1 MAESLA
7 RARRHASEQSW
18 LNISSQN
25 GPTTCTYEARAPDK
39 GWYHV
44 EFAPNN
50 SKKNR
55 DDRRSTS
62 TRVGSTAAAC
72 LVRMMRLARPSTVL
86 RIGRSVRTA
95 RAAHISLLRV
105 PRLALRSR
113 VCSTSSKE
121 ASESLA
127 ERAQIDS
134 GFWQGLA
141 VLGGIAALAATPEA
155 TKRSAALS
163 AVARY
168 RRLGLDPIL
177 VSDRRL
183 IDDFL
188 RTNIVAL
195 GNVLL
200 ASPTFYFM
208 WHLIHQQSVATSLMR
223 SVTGSVRIVPFMVV
237 FHACF
242 AVGLPFFT
250 AELMKRSS
258 PGPADSEED
267 NEKSYLESKS
277 NAATYMLLTGFV
289 AIEAMVE
296 LRGCGVAFNQMPA
309 SGFTLFIPA
318 LIGRLA
324 TGALTQYQKIGEE
337 FVNIL
342 PAAWGASDAPAWQ
355 RSSSDL
361 CNYMC
366 IDEAFMY
373 TLFGTSFF
381 QHVLN
386 GASPFFSLS
395 LSPRPKR
402 LLPTLHARSHSPP
415 SLPPPFLHLRHH
427 LHHADQ
433 GKGGEGS
440 RLRWLPRIR
449 SRRHAALRP
458 AAVRAHAHDALCV
471 LHYVELALIPAPP
484 P

>member
-1 MAESLA
+1 
-7 RARRHASEQSW
+7 
-18 LNISSQN
+18 
-25 GPTTCTYEARAPDK
+25 
-39 GWYHV
+39 
-44 EFAPNN
+44 
-50 SKKNR
+50 
-55 DDRRSTS
+55 
-62 TRVGSTAAAC
+62 
-72 LVRMMRLARPSTVL
+72 MMRLARPSTVL

-395 LSPRPKR
+395 LSLSASEATPPD
-402 LLPTLHARSHSPP
+402 PPCAQSFTPFPSSPISP
-415 SLPPPFLHLRHH
+415 SQASP
-427 LHHADQ
+427 
-433 GKGGEGS
+433 S
-440 RLRWLPRIR
+440 
-449 SRRHAALRP
+449 S
-458 AAVRAHAHDALCV
+458 C
-471 LHYVELALIPAPP
+471 
-484 P
+484 